1 MENNHTFTH
10 FFLIYSTV
18 ASLVIFPET
27 ILLKYNDNLS
37 AYVFTFF
44 IAMLCFPGLPPKLQ
58 KTTNNLIFST
68 ATKI

>member
-27 ILLKYNDNLS
+27 ILLKDNNLS